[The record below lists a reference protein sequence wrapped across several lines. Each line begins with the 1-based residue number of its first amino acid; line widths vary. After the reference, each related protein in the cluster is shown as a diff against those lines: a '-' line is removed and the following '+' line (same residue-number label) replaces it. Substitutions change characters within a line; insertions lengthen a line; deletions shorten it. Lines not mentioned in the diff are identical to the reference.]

1 MKLYRE
7 SHAFVHVSF
16 TEGVPKVLVEALAAG
31 LPIVATNV
39 GGVGSILD
47 EGEPGCSSR
56 PLTWKPSWQPL
67 RESQTTAS

>member
-16 TEGVPKVLVEALAAG
+16 TEVSPRSWSRRLLQGS
-31 LPIVATNV
+31 IVATDV